1 MGLCCYVLGIE
12 LTSLPNFDL
21 LLTQSKYIRDLS
33 IKAGMD
39 SYKSIASSMITS
51 PILSTYDPIFWKAFF
66 L

>member
-51 PILSTYDPIFWKAFF
+51 PILSTYDPIF
-66 L
+66 